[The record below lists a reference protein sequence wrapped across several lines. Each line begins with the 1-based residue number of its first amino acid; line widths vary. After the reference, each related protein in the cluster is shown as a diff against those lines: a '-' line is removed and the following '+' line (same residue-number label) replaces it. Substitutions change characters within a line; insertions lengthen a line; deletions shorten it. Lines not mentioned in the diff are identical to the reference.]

1 MFKMLISSV
10 FPLFFRHLVAVL
22 TVSHCIFAVF
32 PLFFGDGG
40 GLISSFWIFFPF
52 SRLDFFLKNKI
63 ITDFFVCLDYF

>member
-1 MFKMLISSV
+1 MLISFV
-10 FPLFFRHLVAVL
+10 FPLFFRHFVVVLAVF
-22 TVSHCIFAVF
+22 HCIFAVF

-40 GLISSFWIFFPF
+40 GLICDFLIFFPF